1 MKNLKP
7 GDTIEV
13 TTKDEKIK
21 GILMPRPEL
30 LDKDTIVVK
39 LSNGYNIGINKNKI
53 KSIKVVE
60 KYTEKKDVKTKIKIN
75 KNLPTISILHTG
87 GTIASKVDY
96 RTGGVFASFSVE
108 DFLIMFP
115 EIEKIANIRSN
126 MIYNIMSEDMRF
138 MHYKQIAKSI
148 LKEIE
153 HGVDGIII
161 GHGTDTIALTAAALS
176 FVFENLH
183 IPVILVGAQ
192 RSSDRGST
200 DAAMNLICAAE
211 FIAKTDFKGVAMCMH
226 EKMDDENCLILPPT
240 KTRKMHTSRRDAF
253 KVVDDKPIA
262 RINYKQK
269 KIDFLK
275 EYKKKDSKKLI
286 VKDKFEDKVAIIKTY
301 PNMFP
306 DLVKALTT
314 KKYKGIVLEATG
326 IGQAPTNIKENM
338 PNYTALK
345 KFIDSGG
352 IIVLTSQCIYGRVH
366 PNVYT
371 NCRRL
376 ADIGV
381 IFGED
386 MLTETAFI
394 KLAWLLGN
402 YKNKEEIKKLIVTNL
417 RGEINPRI
425 EPSEYLE

>member
-211 FIAKTDFKGVAMCMH
+211 FISKTDFKGVAMCMH